1 MKRSILVVVA
11 LAFSIAA
18 FAADDTFYDRTNGVM
33 LVKPFGWEIA
43 PPPPKGEGGEA
54 LKAQRIIQIS
64 KYPAGHEGPNPNF
77 VMSLQAVP
85 FAARG
90 LSPAAMLRQL
100 VPNLSRALTEMEF
113 EAQPRDVPVWDLNKT
128 EMLAGG
134 EMLFR
139 HTARDT
145 AGQPY
150 QARSRMMYVRRGD
163 QLFSVQT
170 TAPASGP
177 DASNA
182 ELNDLLASI
191 RIAR

>member
-1 MKRSILVVVA
+1 LKRSILVVVA
-11 LAFSIAA
+11 FAFSIAA
-18 FAADDTFYDRTNGVM
+18 FAAEDTFYDRTNGVM

-43 PPPPKGEGGEA
+43 PPLPKAEGSEA
-54 LKAQRIIQIS
+54 RQALRIIQIS
-64 KYPAGHEGPNPNF
+64 KYPAGHEGPNPSF
-77 VMSLQAVP
+77 VMSLQPVP

-100 VPNLSRALTEMEF
+100 VPNLSRALPAMEF
-113 EAQPRDVPVWDLNKT
+113 EAQPRDVPVPDLNRT
-128 EMLAGG
+128 EMLVGG
-134 EMLFR
+134 EMLFH
-139 HTARDT
+139 HTARDA

-150 QARSRMMYVRRGD
+150 QARSRMMYIRRGD

-170 TAPASGP
+170 TSPASGP

>member
-1 MKRSILVVVA
+1 MKRSIFVVVA
-11 LAFSIAA
+11 LVLSVAA
-18 FAADDTFYDRTNGVM
+18 FAAEEAFYDRTNGVM

-43 PPPPKGEGGEA
+43 PPLPKAEAGEA
-54 LKAQRIIQIS
+54 GQVRRIIKIS
-64 KYPAGHEGPNPNF
+64 KYPAGHESPNPSF
-77 VMSLQAVP
+77 VMSLQPVP

-100 VPNLSRALTEMEF
+100 VPNLGRALEEMKF
-113 EAQPRDVPVWDLNKT
+113 EAQPRDAPVPDLNKT

-139 HTARDT
+139 HTARDA

-150 QARSRMMYVRRGD
+150 QARSRMMYIRRGD

-170 TAPASGP
+170 TAPAYGP